1 MSPWRC
7 DAQTIDFDVTARR
20 IAELTDLA
28 RVREQLVLV
37 WNARG
42 AVDDKGQVYIQIK
55 AVEGVLRVGFAR
67 FCTNKKSKLRTCFQS
82 EPGSNH
88 ILSKQRH
95 VNIAQLDITRSVI
108 GPLPGIH
115 KLRLESKL
123 F

>member
-42 AVDDKGQVYIQIK
+42 AVDEVLIQER
-55 AVEGVLRVGFAR
+55 AL
-67 FCTNKKSKLRTCFQS
+67 Q
-82 EPGSNH
+82 
-88 ILSKQRH
+88 
-95 VNIAQLDITRSVI
+95 
-108 GPLPGIH
+108 
-115 KLRLESKL
+115 
-123 F
+123 